1 MSWKCNICDSYNEDD
16 SSQCY
21 VCGQPKTSQPIAKKT
36 DTEKSVPDVTR
47 INVAVDEPVRVK
59 SSHTG
64 FTFCAVLGVLLW
76 IGWIVLTVCEFSI
89 DPPHGVLNIIL
100 SIAVLFFFT
109 GIPFHFLQNSI
120 YEIVEIGDVGM
131 VHFGNSIFAY
141 FADFITCKIERQ
153 LLTNACHIVLPC
165 FRWEV

>member
-59 SSHTG
+59 SSRTG

-100 SIAVLFFFT
+100 SIAALFFFT
-109 GIPFHFLQNSI
+109 GIPFHF
-120 YEIVEIGDVGM
+120 
-131 VHFGNSIFAY
+131 
-141 FADFITCKIERQ
+141 CKIAYMKSWKSGTWGWFISATVF
-153 LLTNACHIVLPC
+153 LLILLIL
-165 FRWEV
+165 

>member
-76 IGWIVLTVCEFSI
+76 IGWIALTVCEFSI

-100 SIAVLFFFT
+100 SIAALLFFT
-109 GIPFHFLQNSI
+109 GIPFHF
-120 YEIVEIGDVGM
+120 
-131 VHFGNSIFAY
+131 
-141 FADFITCKIERQ
+141 CKIAYMKSWKSGTWGWFISATVF
-153 LLTNACHIVLPC
+153 LLILLIL
-165 FRWEV
+165 

>member
-21 VCGQPKTSQPIAKKT
+21 ACGQPKTSQPIAKKT

-47 INVAVDEPVRVK
+47 INVEVDEPVRVK

-76 IGWIVLTVCEFSI
+76 IGWIALTVC
-89 DPPHGVLNIIL
+89 
-100 SIAVLFFFT
+100 SIAALLFFT
-109 GIPFHFLQNSI
+109 GIPFHF
-120 YEIVEIGDVGM
+120 
-131 VHFGNSIFAY
+131 
-141 FADFITCKIERQ
+141 CKIAYMKSWKSGTWGWFISATVF
-153 LLTNACHIVLPC
+153 LLILLIL
-165 FRWEV
+165 

>member
-64 FTFCAVLGVLLW
+64 FTSCAVLGVLLW
-76 IGWIVLTVCEFSI
+76 IGWIILTVCEFSI
-89 DPPHGVLNIIL
+89 DPPHGVLNTIL
-100 SIAVLFFFT
+100 SIAALLFFT
-109 GIPFHFLQNSI
+109 GIPFHFCRT
-120 YEIVEIGDVGM
+120 
-131 VHFGNSIFAY
+131 AY
-141 FADFITCKIERQ
+141 MKSWKSGTWGWFISATV
-153 LLTNACHIVLPC
+153 LLLILLIL
-165 FRWEV
+165 

>member
-47 INVAVDEPVRVK
+47 INVAVDESVRVK

-89 DPPHGVLNIIL
+89 YPPPGVLNIIL
-100 SIAVLFFFT
+100 SIAALLFFT
-109 GIPFHFLQNSI
+109 GIPFHFCRI
-120 YEIVEIGDVGM
+120 
-131 VHFGNSIFAY
+131 AY
-141 FADFITCKIERQ
+141 MKSWKSGTWGWFISATV
-153 LLTNACHIVLPC
+153 LLLILLIL
-165 FRWEV
+165 